1 MAHNIDSDKLYVKD
15 IFSKWFRIPE
25 YQRPY
30 VWEKDQVEELLSDVM
45 DAQRKNPDAD
55 YFLGSMV
62 LCKKDISKNATTF
75 EECDLLDGQQRV
87 STLFLIMAVIRD
99 LSKNKQL
106 SNTCQGFIYQEENV
120 FDGTPERIR
129 IVFDIREQV
138 RDFVNEYI
146 RNEKSTEK
154 AELETIAK
162 DKKQDISIRN
172 MANAILTIRDFFM
185 ENSCADFLKFLLQ
198 KVLLIYVSAGELED
212 AFRLFTVM
220 NSRGVKLRNS
230 DILKASNL
238 SLVKDTKKRIDYAEK
253 WEDIENYFGEDFDN
267 FLSHLRTIL
276 VKQKAMVSLLKEFE
290 DNIYNPRIY
299 DRNTK
304 EYHKETPLLAKG
316 ENTFDFIIKYKKHYE
331 YLFEEDHFVLKGD
344 YELYNLLLVMRKGF
358 EADLWIAPLLRYYD
372 KFKNNNLIE
381 FVKTLGNK
389 FAHDWIIG
397 STPTY
402 RIERVNAIIQA
413 IDDSQTSDD
422 IIVHPS
428 LALDSIGDLKDSL
441 SGSIYGKRSAKYVML
456 KLDMLLHGHTTK
468 MEIPD
473 TISIEHVL
481 PQNPDTNSRWR
492 INFTEEERFEWCN
505 KLGNLT
511 LISRRKNS
519 SQSNRDYDIKKD
531 KYFKGNIETF
541 SNSVR
546 IFQQYTTWT
555 LADIENN
562 QNYVEEKLFNSFG
575 IK

>member
-1 MAHNIDSDKLYVKD
+1 MARNIDSDKLYVRQ
-15 IFSKWFRIPE
+15 IFSNWFRIPE

-30 VWEKDQVEELLSDVM
+30 VWEKAQVEELLGDVM
-45 DAQRKNPDAD
+45 DAQKKNPDSD

-62 LCKKDISKNATTF
+62 LCKKETSSNDTKF

-99 LSKNKQL
+99 LSQNKQL
-106 SNTCQGFIYQEENV
+106 SDTCQGFIYQEENI

-138 RDFVNEYI
+138 RDFVNEYV
-146 RNEKSTEK
+146 RDKKSTEK
-154 AELETIAK
+154 PEIKSIAE
-162 DKKQDISIRN
+162 DKNQDISIRN
-172 MANAILTIRDFFM
+172 MANAILIIKDFFK
-185 ENSCADFLKFLLQ
+185 ENSHEDFFRFLLQ

-238 SLVKDTKKRIDYAEK
+238 SLIKDSKKRVGYAEK

-276 VKQKAMVSLLKEFE
+276 VKQKATVSLLKEFE

-304 EYHKETPLLAKG
+304 EYNKIEPLLKKG
-316 ENTFDFIIKYKKHYE
+316 EETFDLIIKYKKYYE
-331 YLFEEDHFVLKGD
+331 YLFEEDHFSLQGD

-358 EADLWIAPLLRYYD
+358 EADFWIAPLLRYYD
-372 KFKNNNLIE
+372 KYKNNNLIQ
-381 FVKTLGNK
+381 FVKALDNK
-389 FAHDWIIG
+389 FAHDWITG
-397 STPTY
+397 FSPTF
-402 RIERVNAIIQA
+402 RIERNNAIIQA
-413 IDDSQTSDD
+413 IDDSIASDD
-422 IIVHPS
+422 VLRDPS
-428 LALDSIGDLKDSL
+428 LNLDLVSDLTITL
-441 SGSIYGKRSAKYVML
+441 QGNIYGKRSAKYVML

-468 MEIPD
+468 MEMPD
-473 TISIEHVL
+473 TISIEHIL
-481 PQNPDTNSRWR
+481 PQTPDPSSQWC
-492 INFTEEERFEWCN
+492 IDFTDDERAEWCN
-505 KLGNLT
+505 RLGNLT

-519 SQSNRDYDIKKD
+519 SQSNRDYDLKKE

-546 IFQQYTTWT
+546 VF
-555 LADIENN
+555 
-562 QNYVEEKLFNSFG
+562 QNYSQWKVDDIKSNQDYVTNILFNSFG
-575 IK
+575 V

>member
-1 MAHNIDSDKLYVKD
+1 MARNIDSDKLYVRQ
-15 IFSKWFRIPE
+15 IFSNWFRIPE

-30 VWEKDQVEELLSDVM
+30 VWEKDQIEELLGDVM
-45 DAQRKNPDAD
+45 DAQKKNPDSD

-62 LCKKDISKNATTF
+62 LCKKETSSNDTKF

-99 LSKNKQL
+99 LSQNKQL
-106 SNTCQGFIYQEENV
+106 SDTCQGFIYQEENI

-138 RDFVNEYI
+138 RDFVNEYV
-146 RNEKSTEK
+146 RDKKSTEK
-154 AELETIAK
+154 PEIKLIAE
-162 DKKQDISIRN
+162 DKNQDISIRN
-172 MANAILTIRDFFM
+172 MANAILIIKDFFK
-185 ENSCADFLKFLLQ
+185 ENSHEDFFRFLLQ

-238 SLVKDTKKRIDYAEK
+238 SLINDSKKRVGYAEK

-276 VKQKAMVSLLKEFE
+276 VKQKATVSLLKEFE

-304 EYHKETPLLAKG
+304 EYNKIEPLLKKG
-316 ENTFDFIIKYKKHYE
+316 EETFDLIIKYKKYYE
-331 YLFEEDHFVLKGD
+331 YLFEEDHFSLQGN

-358 EADLWIAPLLRYYD
+358 EADFWIAPLLRYYD
-372 KFKNNNLIE
+372 KYKNNNLIQ
-381 FVKTLGNK
+381 FVKALDNK
-389 FAHDWIIG
+389 FAHDWITG
-397 STPTY
+397 FSPTF
-402 RIERVNAIIQA
+402 RIERNNAIIQA
-413 IDDSQTSDD
+413 IDDSKTSDD
-422 IIVHPS
+422 VLRDPS
-428 LALDSIGDLKDSL
+428 LHLDLVSDLKISL
-441 SGSIYGKRSAKYVML
+441 LGNIYGKRSAKYVML
-456 KLDMLLHGHTTK
+456 KLDMLLHGHTSK
-468 MEIPD
+468 MEMPD
-473 TISIEHVL
+473 TISIEHIL
-481 PQNPDTNSRWR
+481 PQTPDPSSQWC
-492 INFTEEERFEWCN
+492 IDFTDDERAEWCN
-505 KLGNLT
+505 RLGNLT

-519 SQSNRDYDIKKD
+519 SQSNRDYDLKKE

-546 IFQQYTTWT
+546 VF
-555 LADIENN
+555 
-562 QNYVEEKLFNSFG
+562 QNYSQWKVDDIKSNQDYVTNILFNSFG
-575 IK
+575 V

>member
-1 MAHNIDSDKLYVKD
+1 MARNIDSDKLYVRQ
-15 IFSKWFRIPE
+15 IFSNWFRIPE

-30 VWEKDQVEELLSDVM
+30 VWEKDQIEELLGDVM
-45 DAQRKNPDAD
+45 DAQKKNPDSD

-62 LCKKDISKNATTF
+62 LCKKETSSNDTKF

-99 LSKNKQL
+99 LSQNKQL
-106 SNTCQGFIYQEENV
+106 SDTCQGFIYQEENI

-138 RDFVNEYI
+138 RDFVNEYV
-146 RNEKSTEK
+146 RDKKSTEK
-154 AELETIAK
+154 PEIKSIAE
-162 DKKQDISIRN
+162 DKNQDISIRN
-172 MANAILTIRDFFM
+172 MANAILIIKDFFK
-185 ENSCADFLKFLLQ
+185 ENSHEDFFRFLLQ

-238 SLVKDTKKRIDYAEK
+238 SLIKDSKKRVGYAEK

-276 VKQKAMVSLLKEFE
+276 VKQKATVSLLKEFE

-304 EYHKETPLLAKG
+304 EYNKIEPLLKKG
-316 ENTFDFIIKYKKHYE
+316 EETFDLIIKYKKYYE
-331 YLFEEDHFVLKGD
+331 YLFEEDHFSLQGD

-358 EADLWIAPLLRYYD
+358 EADFWIAPLLRYYD
-372 KFKNNNLIE
+372 KYKNNNLIQ
-381 FVKTLGNK
+381 FVKALDNK
-389 FAHDWIIG
+389 FAHDWITG
-397 STPTY
+397 FSPTF
-402 RIERVNAIIQA
+402 RIERNNAIIQA
-413 IDDSQTSDD
+413 IDDSIASDD
-422 IIVHPS
+422 VLRDPS
-428 LALDSIGDLKDSL
+428 LNLDLVSDLTITL
-441 SGSIYGKRSAKYVML
+441 QGNIYGKRSAKYVML

-468 MEIPD
+468 MEMPD
-473 TISIEHVL
+473 TISIEHIL
-481 PQNPDTNSRWR
+481 PQTPDPSSQWC
-492 INFTEEERFEWCN
+492 IDFTDDERAEWCN
-505 KLGNLT
+505 RLGNLT

-519 SQSNRDYDIKKD
+519 SQSNRDYDLKKE

-546 IFQQYTTWT
+546 VF
-555 LADIENN
+555 
-562 QNYVEEKLFNSFG
+562 QNYSQWKVDDIKSNQDYVTNILFNSFG
-575 IK
+575 V

>member
-1 MAHNIDSDKLYVKD
+1 MAHNIDSDKLYVRQ
-15 IFSKWFRIPE
+15 IFSNWFRIPE

-45 DAQRKNPDAD
+45 DAQEKNPDSD

-62 LCKKDISKNATTF
+62 LCKKESSSNDTKF

-87 STLFLIMAVIRD
+87 STLFLIISVIRD
-99 LSKNKQL
+99 LSQNKQL
-106 SNTCQGFIYQEENV
+106 SDTCQGFIYQEENI

-138 RDFVNEYI
+138 RDFVNEYV
-146 RNEKSTEK
+146 RDEKSTDKPEIK
-154 AELETIAK
+154 SIAE
-162 DKKQDISIRN
+162 DKNQDISIRN
-172 MANAILTIRDFFM
+172 MANAILVIKDFFK
-185 ENSCADFLKFLLQ
+185 ENSHEDFFRFLLQ
-198 KVLLIYVSAGELED
+198 RVLLIYVSAGELED

-238 SLVKDTKKRIDYAEK
+238 SLIKDSKKLVGYAEK
-253 WEDIENYFGEDFDN
+253 WEEIENYFGEDFDN

-276 VKQKAMVSLLKEFE
+276 VKQKATVSLLKEFE
-290 DNIYNPRIY
+290 DNIYHPRIY

-304 EYHKETPLLAKG
+304 EYNKSEPLLKKG
-316 ENTFDFIIKYKKHYE
+316 EETFDLIIRYKKHYE
-331 YLFEEDHFVLKGD
+331 YLFEEDHFGIKGD

-372 KFKNNNLIE
+372 KYKNNNLIS
-381 FVKTLGNK
+381 FVKALENK
-389 FAHDWIIG
+389 FAHDWITG
-397 STPTY
+397 LFPTS
-402 RIERVNAIIQA
+402 RIERNNAIIQS
-413 IDDSQTSDD
+413 IDDSKTSDE
-422 IIVHPS
+422 VLSNSS
-428 LALDSIGDLKDSL
+428 LILDSVFDLRSSL
-441 SGSIYGKRSAKYVML
+441 LGSIYGKRSAKYVML
-456 KLDMLLHGHTTK
+456 KLDMLLHGHTSK
-468 MEIPD
+468 MEMPD
-473 TISIEHVL
+473 TISIEHIL
-481 PQNPDTNSRWR
+481 PQTPDSLSQWCVDFSEDQRS
-492 INFTEEERFEWCN
+492 EWCN

-519 SQSNRDYDIKKD
+519 SQSNRDYALKKE

-546 IFQQYTTWT
+546 VFQKYNQWKIE
-555 LADIENN
+555 DIMSNHE
-562 QNYVEEKLFNSFG
+562 YVINVLFDSFG